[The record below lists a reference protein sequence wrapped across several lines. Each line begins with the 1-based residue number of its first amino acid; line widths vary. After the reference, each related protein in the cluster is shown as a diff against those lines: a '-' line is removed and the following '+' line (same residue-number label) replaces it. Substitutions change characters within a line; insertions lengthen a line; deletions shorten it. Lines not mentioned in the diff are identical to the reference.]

1 MVAPLE
7 VIPFEQTVLPQ
18 GTFGGG
24 FPYNNEGWSQQ
35 MQAMGAP
42 LPITAVSVFN
52 PIGAELELQRQF
64 EERVR
69 NQQQQLRQQ
78 QPQQSSSSSSTTLNQ
93 PPPPPLIYPTQNSYA
108 TSPSSS
114 SNSSI
119 HPPEIRAYSHSPS
132 SDQQSEHGD
141 SSSSSQQ
148 QNLPWGI
155 GPDLKPISHL
165 VPHSTKAHGHKAIKD
180 SSAIGALGANIEETI
195 LDDALVVHSSDEDSG
210 PFPPGLSLARTSAA
224 AHSVIRLEV
233 SLLLDNLF

>member
-7 VIPFEQTVLPQ
+7 VVPFDQIVLPE

-24 FPYNNEGWSQQ
+24 FPYNNDGWNQQ

-42 LPITAVSVFN
+42 LPSTSASTFN
-52 PIGAELELQRQF
+52 PIGIELEQQRQF

-69 NQQQQLRQQ
+69 NQQQQQQYQQQQ
-78 QPQQSSSSSSTTLNQ
+78 QPQASSSSSSN

-114 SNSSI
+114 SNSSS
-119 HPPEIRAYSHSPS
+119 HPPELRAHSHSPS
-132 SDQQSEHGD
+132 SDGE
-141 SSSSSQQ
+141 SSSK
-148 QNLPWGI
+148 QNLPWGV

-165 VPHSTKAHGHKAIKD
+165 VPPPKTHGHKAIKD
-180 SSAIGALGANIEETI
+180 ISAIGGLGANMEEGI
-195 LDDALVVHSSDEDSG
+195 LDEALVIHSSDEDSG

-233 SLLLDNLF
+233 SLPGPSFFWASED